1 MSCVWWVSVWVL
13 CSGRLSIGEHLRAQG
28 GIGGQCL
35 LVIGKNFIVIFGV
48 RNYVKGYEFVR
59 NDSKCCWCW
68 YCREN
73 IIRILIKM
81 DVRQNLN

>member
-1 MSCVWWVSVWVL
+1 MVAGCDPIKGHFHRSEKQKGCFESRW
-13 CSGRLSIGEHLRAQG
+13 IKAQLNKVY
-28 GIGGQCL
+28 IDFRVQ
-35 LVIGKNFIVIFGV
+35 N
-48 RNYVKGYEFVR
+48 VKGYEFVR